1 MYTQE
6 SARLILVD
14 RRTIEKL
21 SRSVYAANCRLV
33 LLASVA
39 YVKNMEY
46 TLTAEDVCD
55 LLQIDFDTFD
65 RYIIKMAIKGA
76 RRGNMKVYTLDDMVK
91 VAERCTRSK
100 RQKAIYDLPTFT
112 VTSSAKS
119 DE

>member
-55 LLQIDFDTFD
+55 LLQID
-65 RYIIKMAIKGA
+65 
-76 RRGNMKVYTLDDMVK
+76 VYTLDDMVK